1 MLAFQPVG
9 FEQRALTTPWGKLV
23 YAAVTADFWSQSASD
38 ASPLVFLHSLGG
50 GSSAYE
56 WSKVFPSFAP
66 SHPVI
71 APDLIGWGDSA
82 HPARRYRPADYLAQ
96 IELLLTEVARSPA
109 WVVASSLTAGLVI
122 RLATTKPQLFAG
134 LFLVCPSGY
143 RDFGAG
149 YDRELTAQ
157 IIRLP
162 LLDRAIYTLGAA
174 NELAVRNFLEQFLF
188 GQRSRLSDEI
198 VAAYLASAMKPNAE
212 YAALASLR
220 GDICFDL
227 AAYLPQLTVPTV
239 FVWGA
244 QSRFGSPEKGQ
255 QLAQLA
261 PEVIQ
266 QFHLIPDAG
275 VLPHLEVPAIVTG
288 LLAQALY
295 GNP

>member
-1 MLAFQPVG
+1 
-9 FEQRALTTPWGKLV
+9 
-23 YAAVTADFWSQSASD
+23 
-38 ASPLVFLHSLGG
+38 
-50 GSSAYE
+50 
-56 WSKVFPSFAP
+56 
-66 SHPVI
+66 
-71 APDLIGWGDSA
+71 
-82 HPARRYRPADYLAQ
+82 
-96 IELLLTEVARSPA
+96 
-109 WVVASSLTAGLVI
+109 LVI
-122 RLATTKPQLFAG
+122 RLATTKPHLFAG

-143 RDFGAG
+143 RDFGVG

-198 VAAYLASAMKPNAE
+198 VAAYLTSAMKPNAE

-227 AAYLPQLTVPTV
+227 ATYLPQLTVPTV

-255 QLAQLA
+255 QLAQIA
-261 PEVIQ
+261 PEIIQ

-288 LLAQALY
+288 LLAQSLH